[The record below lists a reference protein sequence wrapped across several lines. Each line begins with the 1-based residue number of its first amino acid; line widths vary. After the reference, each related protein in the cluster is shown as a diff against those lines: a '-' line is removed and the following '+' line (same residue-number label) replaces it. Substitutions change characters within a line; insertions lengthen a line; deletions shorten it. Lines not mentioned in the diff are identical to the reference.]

1 MDKRRHHIL
10 KQVPL
15 QLVAILNQLHSAQ
28 ALQLDITANR
38 RKNVVPYRHLATHL
52 KMLNRAYL
60 LDGPVIV
67 LDVAV
72 TTHKTIDLVFSTQVF
87 KLKRDMQKPSRTA
100 TASATLCQN
109 GVAEVTHEQSAH
121 SPAARCDRSVT
132 AGAPPAGAQD
142 HSRTFG
148 EDQCQ

>member
-1 MDKRRHHIL
+1 MPWCELNIEWGS
-10 KQVPL
+10 
-15 QLVAILNQLHSAQ
+15 LV
-28 ALQLDITANR
+28 ITDGW
-38 RKNVVPYRHLATHL
+38 P
-52 KMLNRAYL
+52 AYNGL
-60 LDGPVIV
+60 TK

-87 KLKRDMQKPSRTA
+87 KLKRDMQKHSRTA

-121 SPAARCDRSVT
+121 SPATRCNRSVT

-142 HSRTFG
+142 HSRTVG